1 MSRGSRREKTEKKL
15 QALELEFE
23 HLLREALQSC
33 AGGRWGLLGRHPEQ
47 YRLKEADQLQTL
59 GQEVVALQQELG
71 IVDEFWPYSRFLH
84 YCSIQGSNALGE
96 PKLAKQFLE
105 EIEQR
110 ATRAAT

>member
-1 MSRGSRREKTEKKL
+1 MSRVSRQEKAEKNL
-15 QALELEFE
+15 HAIQHEFE
-23 HLLREALQSC
+23 QLLREALRSC
-33 AGGRWGLLGRHPEQ
+33 ANGRWGLLGQYPQR
-47 YRLKEADQLQTL
+47 YRLRESEQLDAL
-59 GQEVVALQQELG
+59 GQKIGALRQELG

-110 ATRAAT
+110 SNSALS